1 MSTSSTT
8 WASSSRWKW
17 IAFAAPYSPGIP
29 HLCLSANSP
38 PKVKKSHLPSK
49 VKNLTLPPKINKSH
63 LPQKVNKSHLPPKV
77 GGRRCGNPGIRPLCR
92 GGSQCSGCLVSHNVL
107 QTFHPHCGE
116 DQRGHQGLYRFLKEP
131 ARIAHLELFLFPPTI
146 FLFCYCYWYCY
157 CYCYCYCG
165 NYLFLSSGRIRVI
178 VIERQSRYSPLG
190 EQSPSVCFE
199 HSSAVIN
206 IGLLNIIDIF
216 FFFFS

>member
-29 HLCLSANSP
+29 HLCLSANS
-38 PKVKKSHLPSK
+38 
-49 VKNLTLPPKINKSH
+49 
-63 LPQKVNKSHLPPKV
+63 PPKV

-146 FLFCYCYWYCY
+146 FFVFLLLLVLLLLLLLLLWQLSFLEQRKDPRHCYRKAIKV
-157 CYCYCYCG
+157 
-165 NYLFLSSGRIRVI
+165 LSTGR
-178 VIERQSRYSPLG
+178 
-190 EQSPSVCFE
+190 
-199 HSSAVIN
+199 AVTKC
-206 IGLLNIIDIF
+206 LL
-216 FFFFS
+216 